1 MNTNVVEVC
10 QIALYLVY
18 GMVFIYGCQVLLN
31 LKHEWYTKL
40 FATAIVIL
48 CPILSLVPMFGQ
60 YSYYLILVMGLC
72 FGLVCGKGSCSQR
85 LLVPLMLQELLYSF
99 QLFINMIEIYMISHG
114 LLQPEDSFLG
124 VFLLVVIYGGIAY
137 LFKRCRYPISELKE
151 KDCRILFI
159 FGCCYQVLIHIGTLS
174 FTQDTIV
181 ITLGAVIQVVM
192 MLSFY
197 FLFLFVFIDMIK
209 RKEAELRFQIMEL
222 NERLSKAMELQLKE
236 TYEENRTLRHD
247 LKNHMM
253 MLQYYLTHH
262 EWEAAKRY
270 FVKMN
275 DMVCE
280 DDVQLTENKTLNYI
294 LNTKR
299 MNIRQ
304 KKRKISI
311 KLYDDLMF
319 LDPFDIVAVFG
330 NLLDNALEHSEEQGW
345 IQVWIGRQMDHIVIE
360 IKNSCDSAKVRSDQ
374 EKLIT
379 SKKEKG
385 HGIGISSVV
394 GCVKRNKG
402 TCHYS
407 YEDNVF
413 VFHIDFPVSSDD

>member
-1 MNTNVVEVC
+1 
-10 QIALYLVY
+10 
-18 GMVFIYGCQVLLN
+18 
-31 LKHEWYTKL
+31 
-40 FATAIVIL
+40 
-48 CPILSLVPMFGQ
+48 
-60 YSYYLILVMGLC
+60 
-72 FGLVCGKGSCSQR
+72 
-85 LLVPLMLQELLYSF
+85 
-99 QLFINMIEIYMISHG
+99 MISHG

-124 VFLLVVIYGGIAY
+124 VFLLVALYGGIAY
-137 LFKRCRYPISELKE
+137 LFKRCRYPISQLKE

-159 FGCCYQVLIHIGTLS
+159 LGCCYQVLIHIGTLS
-174 FTQDTIV
+174 FIEDTIV
-181 ITLGAVIQVVM
+181 ITLDAVIQVVM

-197 FLFLFVFIDMIK
+197 FLFLFVFVDMIK
-209 RKEAELRFQIMEL
+209 KKEAELRFQIMEL

-253 MLQYYLTHH
+253 MLQHYLTHH
-262 EWEAAKRY
+262 EWDAAKRY
-270 FVKMN
+270 LEKMN

-280 DDVQLTENKTLNYI
+280 DDVQLTQNKALNYI

-299 MNIRQ
+299 MKIRQ
-304 KKRKISI
+304 KNRKISI
-311 KLYDDLMF
+311 RIYDDLMF

-360 IKNSCDSAKVRSDQ
+360 IKNSCDSAKIHSDQ
-374 EKLIT
+374 DKLIT

-385 HGIGISSVV
+385 HGIGISSVIS
-394 GCVKRNKG
+394 CVKRNKG

-413 VFHIDFPVSSDD
+413 VFHIDFPCSCDD

>member
-1 MNTNVVEVC
+1 MNINAVEVS
-10 QIALYLVY
+10 QIVLYLIY
-18 GMVFIYGCQVLLN
+18 GMVFSYGCHVLLN

-40 FATAIVIL
+40 LASAIVVL

-99 QLFINMIEIYMISHG
+99 QLFINIIEIYMISHG
-114 LLQPEDSFLG
+114 LLQLEDSFLG
-124 VFLLVVIYGGIAY
+124 VFLLVALYGGIAY
-137 LFKRCRYPISELKE
+137 LFKRCRYPISQLKE

-159 FGCCYQVLIHIGTLS
+159 LGCCYQVLIHIGTLS
-174 FTQDTIV
+174 FIEDTIV
-181 ITLGAVIQVVM
+181 ITLDAVIQVVM

-197 FLFLFVFIDMIK
+197 FLFLFVFVDMIK

-253 MLQYYLTHH
+253 MLQHYLTHH
-262 EWEAAKRY
+262 EWDAAKRY
-270 FVKMN
+270 LEKMN

-280 DDVQLTENKTLNYI
+280 DDVQLTQNKALNYI

-299 MNIRQ
+299 MKIRQ
-304 KKRKISI
+304 KNRKISI
-311 KLYDDLMF
+311 RIYDDLMF

-345 IQVWIGRQMDHIVIE
+345 IQVWIGRQKDNIVIE
-360 IKNSCDSAKVRSDQ
+360 IKNSCDSAKIYSDQ
-374 EKLIT
+374 DKLIT

-402 TCHYS
+402 TCQYS

-413 VFHIDFPVSSDD
+413 VFHIDFPCS